1 MWSKVGMKAHNRP
14 MNRRV
19 PGAMS
24 KTEER
29 FCGILD
35 EMERTGLIAQYMYEP
50 VTFKLAEGLRYT
62 PDFMA
67 IYADPTRGCAFYEIK
82 GSAFHASG
90 QSNQMNSISK
100 LKVAANKFKAF
111 YFYKCYPKP
120 QKEGGEWVIE
130 PVKN

>member
-1 MWSKVGMKAHNRP
+1 MNGIDTMKAHNRP
-14 MNRRV
+14 IKRRV

-67 IYADPTRGCAFYEIK
+67 IYADPTRGGAFYEIK
-82 GSAFHASG
+82 ASAFHASG

-100 LKVAANKFKAF
+100 LKGAANKFKAF

-120 QKEGGEWVIE
+120 QGEWVIE
-130 PVKN
+130 PVKI